1 MRFKSIALIP
11 SVVGVLSALSIGVVG
26 CSQPQNTDKPL
37 DHNVMLST
45 EESVD
50 GSVAED
56 AEEVFAEGVGAE
68 TRQVHQMNRKR
79 LMSLGPSDDEF
90 DLRFIDAVVLHH
102 EGAIAMAKQVIQ
114 LSQRND
120 LKQLAQTIITTQQ
133 SEIDQAKQ
141 WRQSWYPD
149 ADTVPMMYDS
159 VSGET
164 SAMSTEMQDAM
175 RTEGTIDITSADL
188 DQQFLKVMIP
198 HHKMA
203 LKMAKQVREK
213 SDRPEL
219 NEFAHSMLKAQ
230 RQNVKQMKQWL
241 QALTE

>member
-26 CSQPQNTDKPL
+26 CSQSQNTDKPL
-37 DHNVMLST
+37 DHNAMVST
-45 EESVD
+45 EESLD
-50 GSVAED
+50 GSVEED

-68 TRQVHQMNRKR
+68 TRQVHQMNQKR
-79 LMSLGPSDDEF
+79 LTSLGPSDEEF

-102 EGAIAMAKQVIQ
+102 EGAIAMAKQVLQ

-133 SEIDQAKQ
+133 SEIDQMSQ

-175 RTEGTIDITSADL
+175 RMEGTIDITSADV

-198 HHKMA
+198 HHKLA
-203 LKMAKQVREK
+203 LKMVKQVRGQ

-219 NEFAHSMLKAQ
+219 KEFARSMLKAQ
-230 RQNVKQMKQWL
+230 RQNVKQMKQWQ

>member
-1 MRFKSIALIP
+1 MRFKSTALIL

-37 DHNVMLST
+37 DHNAMVST
-45 EESVD
+45 EESLD
-50 GSVAED
+50 GSVEED

-79 LMSLGPSDDEF
+79 LTSLGPSDDEF

-164 SAMSTEMQDAM
+164 RTMSTEMQDAM

-219 NEFAHSMLKAQ
+219 NEFARSMLKAQ
-230 RQNVKQMKQWL
+230 RQNVKQMKQWQ